1 MKKQVFDTK
10 DYLFYLIVAPLFFFL
25 SRQYLQVHEDL
36 GYAFSLV
43 DGSPISGFSDAMA
56 SQAWAWMHTV
66 ARFAV
71 LLLYN
76 ISVLWRT
83 RRYSLLSVR

>member
-43 DGSPISGFSDAMA
+43 DGSPISC
-56 SQAWAWMHTV
+56 
-66 ARFAV
+66 
-71 LLLYN
+71 LLYTSYR
-76 ISVLWRT
+76 IFICCHRMYIFEL
-83 RRYSLLSVR
+83 

>member
-43 DGSPISGFSDAMA
+43 DGSPISGFSDAKHGHGCIR
-56 SQAWAWMHTV
+56 WL
-66 ARFAV
+66 V
-71 LLLYN
+71 LLFILLYN